1 MADTYFMLA
10 AKCADRTSADLR
22 QRLDKTTA
30 RQQIRAYSDYLR
42 GINGG
47 SLRAVVTTTLA
58 ATTASQT
65 IGCDQSDAVD
75 ATDSVTIGPTTL
87 SVEASPADEDEFLQ
101 GATDIAFAANLAA
114 AINAHSVLSKIVTA
128 ASDGVDT
135 VTVTCRWPGI
145 IGNEIALAEAG
156 LGFTLGAAAL
166 AGGTQDETDEF
177 GKGMA
182 AAV

>member
-10 AKCADRTSADLR
+10 AKCIDRSSAVLR
-22 QRLDKTTA
+22 AKLDRQTA
-30 RQQIRAYSDYLR
+30 RQQIGAYSKYLN

-47 SLRAVVTTTLA
+47 SHRAAVVTTLA
-58 ATTASQT
+58 ATAASQT

-75 ATDSVTIGPTTL
+75 GTDDITIGSQTL
-87 SVEASPADEDEFLQ
+87 SVEAAPADEDAFLQ

-114 AINAHSVLSKIVTA
+114 AINAHSELSKIVTA

-135 VTVTCRWPGI
+135 VTITCRWPGI
-145 IGNEIALAEAG
+145 LGNEVALTESG
-156 LGFTLGAAAL
+156 NGFTLGAAAL
-166 AGGTQDETDEF
+166 AGGTQDEVDEF
-177 GKGMA
+177 GKGTA